1 METKKTTRAD
11 LEGKKKI
18 FMQIG
23 LAIALLLS
31 FAAFEWKYSG
41 DEPIVLTNASVFKGE
56 IIDIPVTFPEKP
68 EVKMP
73 TLSQSFKIVKD
84 EVDVTE
90 SVSFT
95 AETNQTEAVE
105 VAPVMPKAVEDD
117 VVEETPF
124 VIVEQMPSFPGGETE
139 MLRFLANNTKYPTRD
154 KELGI
159 SGIVYVTFVVEK
171 DGRITNIQILK
182 GVTESMNAEAVRVIR
197 MMPLWEP
204 GLQRGV
210 PVRVQLNIPFNF
222 KLK

>member
-41 DEPIVLTNASVFKGE
+41 GETIVLTDATIFSGE
-56 IIDIPVTFPEKP
+56 PIDIPITFPEKP

-84 EVDVTE
+84 EVNVTE
-90 SVSFT
+90 NVSFT
-95 AETNQTEAVE
+95 TETNQTEAV
-105 VAPVMPKAVEDD
+105 VADPVMPKTVEVE
-117 VVEETPF
+117 VVEEIPF
-124 VIVEQMPSFPGGETE
+124 KIVEKMPSFPGGEAE
-139 MLRFLANNTKYPTRD
+139 MMRFLASNTKYPTRD
-154 KELGI
+154 RELNI

-171 DGRITNIQILK
+171 DGSITNIQILK
-182 GVTESMNAEAVRVIR
+182 GVSESLNAEAIRVIR
-197 MMPLWEP
+197 MMPPWEP

-210 PVRVQLNIPFNF
+210 PVRVQLNLPIKFM
-222 KLK
+222 LK